1 MGRTKLQP
9 VELVEDA
16 PLTDGLSV
24 NLNAMTEHRLE
35 IMQQFG
41 DGLPYERDRIVHET
55 RFYMAQSAEAMLE
68 AGKRLVILK
77 ENEPHGDFIN
87 ILENDLGLEPR
98 VARRMMQ
105 ASVKFLGNG
114 DQNSKRT
121 ALTVL
126 GKTKLYE
133 LMVLDDEELDA
144 LADGGTVAGA
154 TLDDI
159 DRMVF
164 SCGEGAG
171 APVRAVLRRH
181 LSVMGPSG
189 NARAVNRALLRRLPA
204 RERLAV
210 FVVVPVV
217 GGCGGGCGGGVFA
230 ARLAAFCRGWQH
242 PAGAARRAAFART
255 RLHRGQG
262 SLGQRRQLL
271 DVHIKLRKG
280 NVDVLLAELPFYL
293 DPDVRRGGN
302 RHVVVAHPEAQAEVE
317 RAGSKVGKGHAR
329 RRVLEHVA
337 VGVGHSQQNLHAGP
351 GICRQSG
358 ASI

>member
-41 DGLPYERDRIVHET
+41 DGLPYERERIVHET

-77 ENEPHGDFIN
+77 ENEPHGDFTN
-87 ILENDLGLEPR
+87 ILENDLGLAPQ

-114 DQNSKRT
+114 DDHPKRS
-121 ALTVL
+121 ALSVL

-133 LMVLDDEELDA
+133 LMVLDDEELDV

-159 DRMVF
+159 DRMT
-164 SCGEGAG
+164 SRELKA
-171 APVRAVLRRH
+171 ALRE
-181 LSVMGPSG
+181 
-189 NARAVNRALLRRLPA
+189 A
-204 RERLAV
+204 RETNAAQQRVLADKNEKIDTLSTKLEKKSRIQPPKPDEEVKKLRAEVTALAV
-210 FVVVPVV
+210 EAESAIAVRLSSAFETLCAYSAENAIDTPRDFMAGLV
-217 GGCGGGCGGGVFA
+217 CELESA
-230 ARLAAFCRGWQH
+230 ARNLRSTFDLPDEPTGNTAPSWLTDPTPQIN
-242 PAGAARRAAFART
+242 
-255 RLHRGQG
+255 GQ
-262 SLGQRRQLL
+262 
-271 DVHIKLRKG
+271 
-280 NVDVLLAELPFYL
+280 
-293 DPDVRRGGN
+293 
-302 RHVVVAHPEAQAEVE
+302 EA
-317 RAGSKVGKGHAR
+317 
-329 RRVLEHVA
+329 
-337 VGVGHSQQNLHAGP
+337 
-351 GICRQSG
+351 
-358 ASI
+358 

>member
-1 MGRTKLQP
+1 MGRTKSQP

-16 PLTDGLSV
+16 SLSDGLNVS
-24 NLNAMTEHRLE
+24 LNAMTEHRLE

-159 DRMVF
+159 DRMT
-164 SCGEGAG
+164 SRELKA
-171 APVRAVLRRH
+171 ALRE
-181 LSVMGPSG
+181 
-189 NARAVNRALLRRLPA
+189 A
-204 RERLAV
+204 RETNAAQQRVLADKNEKIDSLSTKLEKKSRIQPPKPDEEVKKLRAEVTALAV
-210 FVVVPVV
+210 EAESAIAVRLSSAFETLCVYCAENMIDTPRDFMAGLV
-217 GGCGGGCGGGVFA
+217 CQLEST
-230 ARLAAFCRGWQH
+230 ARSLRSTFDLPDEPTGNSAPSWLTDPTPQIN
-242 PAGAARRAAFART
+242 
-255 RLHRGQG
+255 GQ
-262 SLGQRRQLL
+262 
-271 DVHIKLRKG
+271 
-280 NVDVLLAELPFYL
+280 
-293 DPDVRRGGN
+293 
-302 RHVVVAHPEAQAEVE
+302 EA
-317 RAGSKVGKGHAR
+317 
-329 RRVLEHVA
+329 
-337 VGVGHSQQNLHAGP
+337 
-351 GICRQSG
+351 
-358 ASI
+358 

>member
-1 MGRTKLQP
+1 MGRTKSQP

-16 PLTDGLSV
+16 PLSDGLNV
-24 NLNAMTEHRLE
+24 NINAMTEHRLE

-159 DRMVF
+159 DRMTSRELKAALREARETNAAQQRVLADKNEKIDTLSTKLEKKSRIQPPKPDEEVKKMRAEVTALAVEAESAIAVRLSSAF
-164 SCGEGAG
+164 ETLCAYCAENMIDTPRDFMAG
-171 APVRAVLRRH
+171 LVCQLESTARGLRSTFD
-181 LSVMGPSG
+181 LPDGPTG
-189 NARAVNRALLRRLPA
+189 NAAPSWLTDPTPQIN
-204 RERLAV
+204 
-210 FVVVPVV
+210 
-217 GGCGGGCGGGVFA
+217 
-230 ARLAAFCRGWQH
+230 
-242 PAGAARRAAFART
+242 
-255 RLHRGQG
+255 GQ
-262 SLGQRRQLL
+262 
-271 DVHIKLRKG
+271 
-280 NVDVLLAELPFYL
+280 
-293 DPDVRRGGN
+293 
-302 RHVVVAHPEAQAEVE
+302 EA
-317 RAGSKVGKGHAR
+317 
-329 RRVLEHVA
+329 
-337 VGVGHSQQNLHAGP
+337 
-351 GICRQSG
+351 
-358 ASI
+358 

>member
-1 MGRTKLQP
+1 MGRTKSQT
-9 VELVEDA
+9 VELMEDA
-16 PLTDGLSV
+16 PLSDGLNV

-159 DRMVF
+159 DRMTSRELKAALREARETNAAQQRVLVDKNEKIDSLSTKLEKKSRIQPPKPDEEVKKLRAEVTALAVEAESAIAVRLSSAF
-164 SCGEGAG
+164 ETLCAYCAENMIDTPRDFMAG
-171 APVRAVLRRH
+171 LVCQLESTARSLRSTFD
-181 LSVMGPSG
+181 LPDEPTG
-189 NARAVNRALLRRLPA
+189 NAAPSWLTDPTPEIN
-204 RERLAV
+204 
-210 FVVVPVV
+210 
-217 GGCGGGCGGGVFA
+217 
-230 ARLAAFCRGWQH
+230 
-242 PAGAARRAAFART
+242 
-255 RLHRGQG
+255 GQ
-262 SLGQRRQLL
+262 
-271 DVHIKLRKG
+271 
-280 NVDVLLAELPFYL
+280 
-293 DPDVRRGGN
+293 
-302 RHVVVAHPEAQAEVE
+302 EA
-317 RAGSKVGKGHAR
+317 
-329 RRVLEHVA
+329 
-337 VGVGHSQQNLHAGP
+337 
-351 GICRQSG
+351 
-358 ASI
+358 

>member
-1 MGRTKLQP
+1 MGRTKSQP

-16 PLTDGLSV
+16 PLSDGLNV
-24 NLNAMTEHRLE
+24 NINAMTEHRLE

-159 DRMVF
+159 DRMTSRELKAALREARETNAAQQRVLADKNEKIDTLSTKLEKKSRIQPPKPDEEVKKMRAEVTALAVEAESAIAVRLSSAF
-164 SCGEGAG
+164 ETLCAYCAENMIDTPRDFMAG
-171 APVRAVLRRH
+171 LVCQLESTARGLRSTFD
-181 LSVMGPSG
+181 LPDEPTG
-189 NARAVNRALLRRLPA
+189 NAAPSWLTDPTPQIN
-204 RERLAV
+204 
-210 FVVVPVV
+210 
-217 GGCGGGCGGGVFA
+217 
-230 ARLAAFCRGWQH
+230 
-242 PAGAARRAAFART
+242 
-255 RLHRGQG
+255 GQ
-262 SLGQRRQLL
+262 
-271 DVHIKLRKG
+271 
-280 NVDVLLAELPFYL
+280 
-293 DPDVRRGGN
+293 
-302 RHVVVAHPEAQAEVE
+302 EA
-317 RAGSKVGKGHAR
+317 
-329 RRVLEHVA
+329 
-337 VGVGHSQQNLHAGP
+337 
-351 GICRQSG
+351 
-358 ASI
+358 